1 MKETSDNNV
10 NIRIKTLKKKLSIE
24 INKFKKEILKK
35 NPKSFKEIKTEHLS
49 QYIKYNNITI
59 KNFDRNN
66 LESFF

>member
-35 NPKSFKEIKTEHLS
+35 I
-49 QYIKYNNITI
+49 Q
-59 KNFDRNN
+59 N
-66 LESFF
+66 LLKK